1 MALTKA
7 WEQQLVMKASAAAYS
22 EEAVAWQ
29 ASADQL
35 DVAYAVCAE
44 LTRQHSKTF
53 YMASALLPA
62 QQRRAMRALYAFCRT
77 SDDLVDRAE
86 GDALST
92 LQAWRRQALY
102 PYWVVDDPVT
112 LAWLDARRRFAIPRL
127 YPEQL
132 LEGVAQDLT
141 QTRYATFAELAGY
154 CYGVA
159 STVGLMSMHITGFS
173 GREALPYAIKLGV
186 ALQLTNIL
194 RDVAEDWRMGRL
206 YLPQEDLQRFGVS
219 EAAIAAGRND
229 GRWRALMR
237 FEIERARRLYAES
250 MPGIALLGAQGQL
263 AVAAAAELYQRIL
276 DDIEAHNYDVFSRR
290 AHLSNRRKA
299 AHLPGI
305 WWRVKRNR
313 RDLTWLLEQ
322 PAFAGMGAPSSYAA
336 D

>member
-1 MALTKA
+1 MVLTTS
-7 WEQQLVMKASAAAYS
+7 WEQQLVMQASAAVYS
-22 EEAVAWQ
+22 QDVYTVE

-35 DVAYAVCAE
+35 AAAYAICAD

-53 YMASALLPA
+53 YLASALLPTA
-62 QQRRAMRALYAFCRT
+62 QRQAMRALYAFCRT
-77 SDDLVDRAE
+77 SDDLVDRAP
-86 GDALST
+86 GAAMST
-92 LQAWRRQALY
+92 LQTWRRQALY
-102 PYWVVDDPVT
+102 PYWVVDNPVT

-127 YPEQL
+127 YAEQL
-132 LEGVAQDLT
+132 LEGVGQDIAH
-141 QTRYATFAELAGY
+141 TRYATFNELAGY

-159 STVGLMSMHITGFS
+159 STVGLMAMHITGYS

-206 YLPQEDLQRFGVS
+206 YLPQEDLQRFDVS
-219 EAAIAAGRND
+219 EADIAAGRNNV
-229 GRWRALMR
+229 RWQALMR
-237 FEIERARRLYAES
+237 FEIERTRQLYAEA

-276 DDIEAHNYDVFSRR
+276 DDIEAHHYDVFSRR
-290 AHLSNRRKA
+290 AHLSNRRKL

-305 WWRVKRNR
+305 WWRVKASR
-313 RDLTWLLEQ
+313 RDMAWTLEQ
-322 PAFAGMGAPSSYAA
+322 PTFLNMGAPSSYAA